1 MDQGE
6 NKEMSE
12 IATPPPAKA
21 EPLFVLDLGSNG
33 GRLAPTSFEE
43 LDRWIGVEQNFWS
56 WTQQRNYGNHE
67 STAKEAMQAL
77 QNAQNYSQ
85 QGQQQ
90 KSSNP
95 QHAQQQLEACKSQI
109 QEAFVQRKLP
119 HTSTPL
125 AKRVEAYR
133 KEVSDKAASFLLSTL
148 ITPVN
153 GRAQYQVLELDGW
166 RGMVEGLIERFQLG
180 SAPAKGRKQAAD
192 QSFEQLREKAEQLV
206 GEKTEAYESLHREY
220 LELAESIRLKAA
232 EQTTNFAKGQGERQD
247 AFEQLTEEHK
257 QALEALR
264 KTFREELALRAPA
277 EYWDKKRK
285 GHRLWASVTG
295 GLSFLGIGG
304 AAVGLGWQIHDLLQ
318 NTPLGSTPETW
329 RLAVLALIGVF
340 SVWALRLVVRMFL
353 SHLHLLT
360 DAGERVVMVQTYLS
374 LLEGDRLSSKE
385 DRQLILQ
392 ALFRPASDG
401 IVKDEGVPFS
411 LVEMLTRTGKA

>member
-1 MDQGE
+1 
-6 NKEMSE
+6 MSVTTT
-12 IATPPPAKA
+12 APPPAKA
-21 EPLFVLDLGSNG
+21 EPLFMLDLGANG
-33 GRLAPTSFEE
+33 GRLVPTSYEE
-43 LDRWIGVEQNFWS
+43 LDRWIGVEQSYWS
-56 WTQQRNYGNHE
+56 WVQKRNYGNHE
-67 STAKEAMQAL
+67 SVAREAMKAL
-77 QNAQNYSQ
+77 QHARNHSQ

-90 KSSNP
+90 QSSNP
-95 QHAQQQLEACKSQI
+95 QSALQQLEACKSQI
-109 QEAFVQRKLP
+109 GEAFVQRKLP
-119 HTSTPL
+119 HSTTSL

-133 KEVSDKAASFLLSTL
+133 KDVSERAASYFLSTQVSPL
-148 ITPVN
+148 TSN
-153 GRAQYQVLELDGW
+153 TQYQVQELEAW

-180 SAPAKGRKQAAD
+180 TANAKGRKQAAD

-206 GEKTEAYESLHREY
+206 GEKTEAYEALHRDY
-220 LELAESIRLKAA
+220 LDLAESVRLEAA
-232 EQTTNFAKGQGERQD
+232 EQTTKFATVQGERKA
-247 AFEQLTEEHK
+247 AFEDLTQEHEK
-257 QALEALR
+257 ALEALR

-277 EYWDKKRK
+277 EYWEQKRK

-304 AAVGLGWQIHDLLQ
+304 AAIGLGWQIHDLLQ
-318 NTPLGSTPETW
+318 NTPQGSAPETW

-340 SVWALRLVVRMFL
+340 SVWALRLLVRMFL

-411 LVEMLTRTGKA
+411 LAEMLTRSGKA